1 MKDAEQRMIPDA
13 LSHRDLAGLL
23 QGAPRE
29 MEACAS
35 DVDPLSDELKIWA
48 EQTQHL
54 LQRISAHGDAVAQGR
69 SPQQVMA
76 LGSCRTHM
84 ALGLQALKAAQS

>member
-54 LQRISAHGDAVAQGR
+54 LQRISAHGDAVAHGR

-76 LGSCRTHM
+76 LGSFCTHLVM
-84 ALGLQALKAAQS
+84 GLKALRYSES